1 MTEVTCTPEQL
12 AAITRYVDVEAAP
25 AEQTAHLMF
34 GTNQVIPVELVLD
47 RYHNGLAPF
56 IIVTGGVNR
65 HDGTVEGREFRRR
78 LLERGVHGSVV
89 RCEDRSA
96 NTWQNVE
103 FALPHL
109 RAALDQGLPITAVCK
124 WYHRRAIH
132 CLRTLLPEAEVIYAV
147 TFEPIYSGVP
157 ITRQNWMSHPDGRR
171 RVLRE
176 WQEVQRRVS
185 DGSYQDLTRTDT
197 GWR

>member
-1 MTEVTCTPEQL
+1 VSIAT
-12 AAITRYVDVEAAP
+12 
-25 AEQTAHLMF
+25 TARL
-34 GTNQVIPVELVLD
+34 
-47 RYHNGLAPF
+47 R
-56 IIVTGGVNR
+56 
-65 HDGTVEGREFRRR
+65 DGN
-78 LLERGVHGSVV
+78 LERGVHGSVV

-157 ITRQNWMSHPDGRR
+157 ITRQNWMARPGGRR

-197 GWR
+197 GWRGPTPNRQLDNQVAGLAEASA